1 VVGGPERAAM
11 IGTRTG
17 VWFGLGL
24 TLWLA
29 VPPATGMPPRCREV
43 PAADARL
50 RLEVWGR
57 ELAGAKGPVTA
68 HSTRRVAR
76 VADRGGTVLEAL
88 VLVALAE
95 ARGPSGRGTAAT
107 EPVGGLSRRPRW
119 VLCAGE
125 GSERPRGG

>member
-1 VVGGPERAAM
+1 M
-11 IGTRTG
+11 IGARVGAWGG
-17 VWFGLGL
+17 VALA
-24 TLWLA
+24 LWLM

-50 RLEVWGR
+50 RVEVWGR

-68 HSTRRVAR
+68 HSTRRVAW

-88 VLVALAE
+88 VLVMLDE

-107 EPVGGLSRRPRW
+107 DPVGTPPRRPRW
-119 VLCAGE
+119 VLCAVE

>member
-1 VVGGPERAAM
+1 M
-11 IGTRTG
+11 IGTG
-17 VWFGLGL
+17 AGMWFGLGL

-50 RLEVWGR
+50 RLEAWGR
-57 ELAGAKGPVTA
+57 EWAGAKGPVA
-68 HSTRRVAR
+68 ARSARRVAW

-88 VLVALAE
+88 FLANLDE
-95 ARGPSGRGTAAT
+95 ARGPNGRGTAAS
-107 EPVGGLSRRPRW
+107 EPVGTPPRRPRW

>member
-1 VVGGPERAAM
+1 MRTIRVMARACYWVTMLALLLVVPS
-11 IGTRTG
+11 
-17 VWFGLGL
+17 
-24 TLWLA
+24 
-29 VPPATGMPPRCREV
+29 ATGMPPRCREV

-57 ELAGAKGPVTA
+57 ERAGAKGPITA
-68 HSTRRVAR
+68 HSARRVAW

-95 ARGPSGRGTAAT
+95 ARGPSGCGTAAT
-107 EPVGGLSRRPRW
+107 DPVGTPSRWPRW